1 MKNLKLTTTIVLISL
16 AAFSCTHKKEKEV
29 AAAPTMPIDSRMQN
43 MDGVTVIG
51 TVKKFL
57 INPNGDIDGLLLDDK
72 TQVTFSPGHS
82 KHIQESIFL
91 NDKIEVVG
99 TREVGSVVS
108 AAAITNRKT
117 NKAVNMDEELVNKV
131 PANIKEMSVQGRIE
145 EQLFGPAGDLNGVI
159 LKDGTIVHINTNLV
173 EDANVNVNLGQRI
186 KVKGTGIKNK
196 YGKAV
201 MAESIKN

>member
-1 MKNLKLTTTIVLISL
+1 MIALAALT
-16 AAFSCTHKKEKEV
+16 AFSCTHKKEKV
-29 AAAPTMPIDSRMQN
+29 AATTTTMPVETRVPDMDS
-43 MDGVTVIG
+43 VTVIG

-72 TQVTFSPGHS
+72 TQVTFAPGHS
-82 KHIQESIFL
+82 KHIQEAIFL

-99 TREVGSVVS
+99 IREVGSVVS
-108 AAAITNRKT
+108 ATMITNKKT
-117 NKAVNMDEELVNKV
+117 NNEVNMDEEVANKV
-131 PANIKEMSVQGRIE
+131 PTNVKEMSVQGRIE

-159 LKDGTIVHINTNLV
+159 LKDGTIVHINTNLI
-173 EDANVNVNLGQRI
+173 EDSNVNVNLGQRI
-186 KVKGTGIKNK
+186 KVKGTGVKNK